1 MRGILSITQR
11 RGARSSSQIQI
22 ILTGLAALVL
32 SITNLVPLLTAGIFL
47 IYCFVIPALLLASR
61 MLRHFANLRPMTA
74 VLVSMPMLVPMW
86 VVLLSLLWIPNRGF
100 TAEHMTLVLACF
112 VVLMTGLLV
121 WRTPDLAGRQLVAF
135 KLQAGTE
142 LLSFGAGLLIGL
154 VAAVVM
160 TLL

>member
-47 IYCFVIPALLLASR
+47 IYCFVIPALLLAPR
-61 MLRHFANLRPMTA
+61 MLRHFANLGPITA
-74 VLVSMPMLVPMW
+74 VLVSLPVLVPVW
-86 VVLLSLLWIPNRGF
+86 VVLLSLLWIPNQGF
-100 TAEHMTLVLACF
+100 TVELMTVVLGCF
-112 VVLMTGLLV
+112 VVLMTTLLV
-121 WRTPDLAGRQLVAF
+121 WRTPELSSRQQTAF

-142 LLSFGAGLLIGL
+142 LLWFGVGLLIGL
-154 VAAVVM
+154 IAAVVL